1 MKIDKIIKLNNGK
14 YKLLLE
20 NKEVL
25 YTYDNVI
32 LSSNI
37 LYTKELD
44 DKTIDII
51 NKENDYYS
59 LYNKAI
65 KYISKRL
72 RSEYEVNE
80 YLNKSNLKE
89 NDKLKIIKSLKENG
103 YINDTNF
110 AKSYIYDRFNLSS
123 DGPNKIK
130 QSLLN
135 YMIDEKIIDENMCS
149 IKEEDIR
156 KKLEKIILKKVKLDH
171 RHSINVIKNKL
182 RFELK
187 TLGYDIYMIDDILKT
202 INGNNNIEKEYNII
216 YNKLSRKYEGD
227 ILLKKIKEK
236 LYQKGYSYDEI
247 INLDK

>member
-20 NKEVL
+20 NKDVL

-32 LSSNI
+32 LNSNI

-44 DKTIDII
+44 ENILDII

-72 RSEYEVNE
+72 RSEYEVSM
-80 YLNKSNLKE
+80 YLDKNNIKKE
-89 NDKLKIIKSLKENG
+89 DKIKIINGLKENG
-103 YINDTNF
+103 YINDINF
-110 AKSYIYDRFNLSS
+110 TKSYIYYRFNLSS

-130 QSLLN
+130 EYLLN
-135 YMIDEKIIDENMCS
+135 QMIDESIIDENIRN
-149 IKEEDIR
+149 IKEEDIL
-156 KKLEKIILKKVKLDH
+156 KKLEKIISKKVKLDH
-171 RHSINVIKNKL
+171 KHSINVIKNKL

-187 TLGYDIYMIDDILKT
+187 MLGYDIYMIDEILKD
-202 INGNNNIEKEYNII
+202 IKGNNNIEKEYNII
-216 YNKLSRKYEGD
+216 YNKLSMKYEGE

-247 INLDK
+247 TSLDK

>member
-20 NKEVL
+20 NKDVL

-32 LSSNI
+32 LNSNI

-44 DKTIDII
+44 ENTLDII

-72 RSEYEVNE
+72 RSEYEVSM
-80 YLNKSNLKE
+80 YLDKNNIKKE
-89 NDKLKIIKSLKENG
+89 DKIKIINRLKENG
-103 YINDTNF
+103 YINDINF
-110 AKSYIYDRFNLSS
+110 TKSYIYDRFNLSS

-130 QSLLN
+130 EYLLSH
-135 YMIDEKIIDENMCS
+135 MIDESIIDENINN
-149 IKEEDIR
+149 IKEEDIL

-171 RHSINVIKNKL
+171 KHSISVIKNKL

-187 TLGYDIYMIDDILKT
+187 TLGYDIYMIEDILKN
-202 INGNNNIEKEYNII
+202 IKGNNNIEKEYNLI
-216 YNKLSRKYEGD
+216 YNKLSKKYEGE
-227 ILLKKIKEK
+227 ILLRKIKEK

-247 INLDK
+247 NSLDK